1 MTLRESLE
9 RGATQLA
16 SGPHPEKARMDAEAL
31 LLHQTGKNR
40 AWLIAHLDDDFAGC
54 RAIGYAALL
63 DRRAKGEPIQYI
75 AGECEFYGM
84 PFRVTPDV
92 LIPRPETEL
101 LVEKAVQLIPIFDR
115 GPKGFAPRFLDVGTG
130 SGAIAISIAHDWSR
144 AAITAIDCSPTALE
158 VARSNAERLGFA
170 NRIRFLEGDLLAPV
184 AGEVFDLVV
193 SNPPYVPEGDR
204 GSLAVEVRD
213 HEPAV
218 ALFAGEDGLGIYR
231 RLIPSAYACL
241 AHGGYIALEIGYGQ
255 QDSVR
260 ALLEATGFV
269 QIEFT
274 PDLQGIP
281 RVATA
286 RRI

>member
-1 MTLRESLE
+1 MTLRKSLE
-9 RGATQLA
+9 RGAAQLA

-40 AWLIAHLDDDFAGC
+40 AWLIVHLDDDFAGC

-101 LVEKAVQLIPIFDR
+101 LVEKVLALAQSFS
-115 GPKGFAPRFLDVGTG
+115 APRIVDVGTG
-130 SGAIAISIAHDWSR
+130 SGALAIALACHLPHALVAATDVSVPALAIA
-144 AAITAIDCSPTALE
+144 E
-158 VARSNAERLGFA
+158 GNAQRNEA
-170 NRIRFLEGDLLAPV
+170 VIRFTRGNLLAPF
-184 AGEVFDLVV
+184 AGEVFDLVI
-193 SNPPYVPEGDR
+193 SNPPYVPVRERD
-204 GSLAVEVRD
+204 SLSVEVRD
-213 HEPAV
+213 YEPAV
-218 ALFAGEDGLGIYR
+218 ALFAGEDGLEIYR

-274 PDLQGIP
+274 PDLHGIP